1 MKNILDK
8 FHSDRSSNCEENL
21 LWTQVLD
28 GQTNQQ
34 GPAVCWQ
41 EKQNTLPQREN
52 KREVDGK
59 RQSRPS
65 EEVPRLKIT
74 LWEKLTDQ
82 KAKTWKGNTTTQ
94 VRSCQVEKEKKRP
107 SSTL

>member
-34 GPAVCWQ
+34 GPAVCWARKTKHFAT
-41 EKQNTLPQREN
+41 EREQ
-52 KREVDGK
+52 KG
-59 RQSRPS
+59 SR
-65 EEVPRLKIT
+65 
-74 LWEKLTDQ
+74 WEKT
-82 KAKTWKGNTTTQ
+82 
-94 VRSCQVEKEKKRP
+94 E
-107 SSTL
+107 